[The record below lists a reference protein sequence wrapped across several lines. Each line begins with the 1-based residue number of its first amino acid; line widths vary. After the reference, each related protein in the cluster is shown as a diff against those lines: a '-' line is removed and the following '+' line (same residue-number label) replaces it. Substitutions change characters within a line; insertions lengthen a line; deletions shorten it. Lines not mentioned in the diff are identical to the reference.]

1 MNNIKKQK
9 TEIQNI
15 IGQIPIVLSDH
26 QIKFTSQGKYE
37 FVVKD
42 HTKKEIEKLLTTI
55 PSFNKFCNVYAE
67 GKYTYIRIKFI

>member
-55 PSFNKFCNVYAE
+55 PK
-67 GKYTYIRIKFI
+67 